1 MENELARKTNESWRN
16 ALAIYENGGFSK
28 SYALITLSTP
38 LKSEVPKGTAIMG
51 KNAAGNEVAGKM
63 YDTTAAGVV
72 NVKVQYATTDVQDSY
87 VECQVGSLI
96 GDDINISGCFADN
109 GENTITIGD
118 EIYAYTYTA
127 ATENLNGRTIQGFST
142 QLEDKLK
149 LGPNAPYEHFE
160 YFRNYYGE
168 S

>member
-1 MENELARKTNESWRN
+1 M
-16 ALAIYENGGFSK
+16 
-28 SYALITLSTP
+28 
-38 LKSEVPKGTAIMG
+38 VMG

-63 YDTTAAGVV
+63 NDTTAAGVVNV

-96 GDDINISGCFADN
+96 GDD
-109 GENTITIGD
+109 TIFPDALPTMVKTPSL

>member
-1 MENELARKTNESWRN
+1 
-16 ALAIYENGGFSK
+16 
-28 SYALITLSTP
+28 
-38 LKSEVPKGTAIMG
+38 MG

>member
-38 LKSEVPKGTAIMG
+38 LKSEVPKGTAIMVMG

-63 YDTTAAGVV
+63 NDTTAAGVVNV

-96 GDDINISGCFADN
+96 GDD
-109 GENTITIGD
+109 TIFPDALPTMVK
-118 EIYAYTYTA
+118 TPSLLVT
-127 ATENLNGRTIQGFST
+127 RST
-142 QLEDKLK
+142 LI
-149 LGPNAPYEHFE
+149 PIRRP
-160 YFRNYYGE
+160 RRI
-168 S
+168 